1 MKLLGLLALSA
12 IQAQDDADQYNAD
25 EYVYYE
31 TSSDWSLTSAL
42 KNLISGS
49 DQYSNYEGSAQV
61 LNWLV
66 ISVFIESYFSL

>member
-12 IQAQDDADQYNAD
+12 IQAQDDADQYNVD

-31 TSSDWSLTSAL
+31 ASSDWSLTSAL
-42 KNLISGS
+42 KNLLSGS

-66 ISVFIESYFSL
+66 ISLYIKSNFSL